1 MNQPRKNPNK
11 GLNKKEGRYPALE
24 GFVRDEILDKLL
36 KFYEQGKMTRIY
48 NA

>member
-24 GFVRDEILDKLL
+24 GFVRDEILDQLL
-36 KFYEQGKMTRIY
+36 KF
-48 NA
+48 